1 MLYLWNINLII
12 EEYTMTIKKNNL
24 MKQIADELYRE
35 MQEGLGF

>member
-1 MLYLWNINLII
+1 MGVVPLKYQLKERID
-12 EEYTMTIKKNNL
+12 MTIKNNKL